1 MIFKKNIYFDM
12 TRKQIMPFILGAVLL
27 TAAYFGGKKILHLI
41 NNEET
46 ENSQLETNIVPVLSK
61 IGGYVMHIYVKD
73 NQFVKAGDTLA
84 RIDDRDLKIR
94 VMQAEAALKN
104 AEANVALISSN
115 TGTAN
120 ANVSTTDASFQA
132 QNAGIA
138 TASAQ
143 VATANANV
151 EAAKIRVWKATQDFN
166 RYQTLLSQKSVTQQQ
181 FDGIKAEKEGAE
193 AALTIAQNQ
202 VLTSQAG
209 VQVAEKQANIG
220 TKQKAAAQTQVG
232 SAMRQVD
239 LARTIVEQ
247 RRAELEL
254 AKLQLSFAV
263 VTAPIAG
270 QVSKKSIQ
278 LSQLVNPGQPLM
290 SIVDNDGIWVVAN
303 FKETQVAK
311 MEVGQKVTVKVDAYD
326 GKEFEGT
333 IESFA
338 GATGAK
344 FSLLPPD
351 NASGNFVKVVQR
363 ISTKILISKNN
374 DNTPLRAGMSVVVV
388 VPVK

>member
-1 MIFKKNIYFDM
+1 M
-12 TRKQIMPFILGAVLL
+12 TRKKIMPFILGAVLL
-27 TAAYFGGKKILHLI
+27 IAAFFGGKKILHLI

-73 NQFVKAGDTLA
+73 NQFVKVGDTLA

-94 VMQAEAALKN
+94 VLQAEAALKN
-104 AEANVALISSN
+104 AEANVALIASN
-115 TGTAN
+115 AGTAN
-120 ANVSTTDASFQA
+120 ANVSTNDASFQA

-143 VATANANV
+143 VATSNANV
-151 EAAKIRVWKATQDFN
+151 EAAKIRVWKTTQDFN
-166 RYQTLLSQKSVTQQQ
+166 RYQTLLNQKSVTQQQ

-193 AALTIAQNQ
+193 AALLIAQNQ
-202 VLTSQAG
+202 VLASQAA
-209 VQVAEKQANIG
+209 VQVAEKQANVG
-220 TKQKAAAQTQVG
+220 NRQKMAAQTQVG
-232 SAMRQVD
+232 SAARQVD
-239 LARTIVEQ
+239 LARTIVAQ
-247 RRAELEL
+247 RSAELDL

-290 SIVDNDGIWVVAN
+290 SIVDNEGIWVVAN

-311 MEVGQKVTVKVDAYD
+311 MEVGQKVTVKVDAYE

-363 ISTKILISKNN
+363 IATKILISKNN
-374 DNTPLRAGMSVVVV
+374 DNIAQLRAGMSVVVV

>member
-1 MIFKKNIYFDM
+1 MSDNRKKF
-12 TRKQIMPFILGAVLL
+12 MPFILGAVLL
-27 TAAYFGGKKILHLI
+27 TAAYFGGKKILHLM

-61 IGGYVMHIYVKD
+61 IGGYVMSVSVKD

-115 TGTAN
+115 EGTAN
-120 ANVSTTDASFQA
+120 ANVSTSDANFQA

-138 TASAQ
+138 AANAQ
-143 VATANANV
+143 VATANANA
-151 EAAKIRVWKATQDFN
+151 EATKIRVWKATQDFN
-166 RYQTLLSQKSVTQQQ
+166 RYQTLLNQKSVTQQQ
-181 FDGIKAEKEGAE
+181 FDVAKAEKESAE
-193 AALTIAQNQ
+193 AALSIAQNQ
-202 VLTSQAG
+202 VSAAQATA
-209 VQVAEKQANIG
+209 QVSEKQANIG
-220 TKQKAAAQTQVG
+220 SKQKAAAQTQVG
-232 SAMRQVD
+232 SAGRQVD
-239 LARTIVEQ
+239 LARTVIEQ
-247 RRAELEL
+247 RKAELEL

-263 VTAPIAG
+263 VTAPISG
-270 QVSKKSIQ
+270 QIAKKSAQ
-278 LSQLVNPGQPLM
+278 LGQLVNPGQPLM
-290 SIVDNDGIWVVAN
+290 SVVDNSGIWVVAN

-311 MEVGQKVTVKVDAYD
+311 MVSGQKVAVKVDAYG

-363 ISTKILISKNN
+363 IPTKILISKNE
-374 DNTPLRAGMSVVVV
+374 DSATPLRAGMSVVVV